1 MKKIF
6 KHFSLIISI
15 YDKTDPYLLTKS
27 LHSILNQYYLP
38 KEILIMLDGPVN
50 VRLRFIVNSF
60 SHNNS
65 KRLNIK
71 IFHNKKNLGIA
82 ISYNKLI
89 KNSSNEIIAIQD
101 SDDVSNYMRFYYQ
114 FHLIN
119 TNKKYSI
126 IGSNVYEN
134 YITEQKKIKKEMP
147 SSYKLIKRRCKFSNP
162 INHPTVMLKKKV
174 LIKYC
179 YKNFFRM
186 EDYYLWI
193 KMISNNVIFFNINKC
208 LVTMNID
215 KNFFSRRTKFQILVN
230 ECIIQYQLYKYKFNN
245 FFEMIFFI
253 ILKNIY
259 HVLPSNIKKYFRKRI
274 LFFFSEN
281 KN

>member
-6 KHFSLIISI
+6 KRFSLIISI
-15 YDKTDPYLLTKS
+15 YNKTDPYLLTKS
-27 LHSILNQYYLP
+27 LKSILNQFYLP
-38 KEILIMLDGPVN
+38 TEILIMLDGPIN
-50 VRLRFIVNSF
+50 VRQKFIINSF
-60 SHNNS
+60 VNNND
-65 KRLNIK
+65 KRFNIK
-71 IFHNKKNLGIA
+71 IFQNKKNLGIA
-82 ISYNKLI
+82 PSYNKLI

-114 FHLIN
+114 FNLIKTFRN
-119 TNKKYSI
+119 YSV
-126 IGSNVYEN
+126 IGSDVYEN

-162 INHPTVMLKKKV
+162 INHPTVMLKKKD
-174 LIKYC
+174 LIKYN
-179 YKNFFRM
+179 YKIFSRM

-193 KMISNNVIFFNINKC
+193 KMISNKAIFHNINKC

-215 KNFFSRRTKFQILVN
+215 KNFFSRRTKFKILIN
-230 ECIIQYQLYKYKFNN
+230 ECIIQYHLYKYKFNN

-259 HVLPSNIKKYFRKRI
+259 HVLPSNIKKYFRKNM
-274 LFFFSEN
+274 LFFFSKN

>member
-6 KHFSLIISI
+6 KRFSLIISI
-15 YDKTDPYLLTKS
+15 YNKTDPYLLTKS
-27 LHSILNQYYLP
+27 LKSILNQFYLP
-38 KEILIMLDGPVN
+38 TEILIMLDGPIN
-50 VRLRFIVNSF
+50 VRQKFIINSF
-60 SHNNS
+60 ANNND

-71 IFHNKKNLGIA
+71 IFQNKKNLGIA
-82 ISYNKLI
+82 LSYNKLI

-114 FHLIN
+114 LNLIKTFRN
-119 TNKKYSI
+119 YSV

-162 INHPTVMLKKKV
+162 INHPTVMLKKKD
-174 LIKYC
+174 LIKYN
-179 YKNFFRM
+179 YKNFSRM

-193 KMISNNVIFFNINKC
+193 KMISNKVIFHNINKC

-215 KNFFSRRTKFQILVN
+215 KNFFSRRTKFKILIN
-230 ECIIQYQLYKYKFNN
+230 ESIIQYHLYKYKFNN

-259 HVLPSNIKKYFRKRI
+259 HVLPGNIKKYFRKNM
-274 LFFFSEN
+274 LFFFSKN

>member
-6 KHFSLIISI
+6 KKFSLIISI
-15 YDKTDPYLLTKS
+15 YNKTDPYLLTKS
-27 LHSILNQYYLP
+27 LKSILNQFYLP
-38 KEILIMLDGPVN
+38 TEILIMIDGPIN
-50 VRLRFIVNSF
+50 VRQKFIINSF
-60 SHNNS
+60 ANNND

-71 IFHNKKNLGIA
+71 IFQNKKNLGIA
-82 ISYNKLI
+82 PSYNKLI

-114 FHLIN
+114 LNLIKTFRN
-119 TNKKYSI
+119 YSV
-126 IGSNVYEN
+126 IGSDVYEN

-162 INHPTVMLKKKV
+162 INHPTVMLKKKD
-174 LIKYC
+174 LIKYN
-179 YKNFFRM
+179 YKNFSRM

-193 KMISNNVIFFNINKC
+193 KMISKKAIFHNINKC

-215 KNFFSRRTKFQILVN
+215 KNFFSRRTKFKILIN
-230 ECIIQYQLYKYKFNN
+230 ECFIQYHLYKYKFNN
-245 FFEMIFFI
+245 FFEMIFFT

-259 HVLPSNIKKYFRKRI
+259 HVLPSNIKKYFRKKM
-274 LFFFSEN
+274 LFFFSKN

>member
-6 KHFSLIISI
+6 KKFSLIISI
-15 YDKTDPYLLTKS
+15 YNKTDPYLLTKS
-27 LHSILNQYYLP
+27 LKSILNQFYLP
-38 KEILIMLDGPVN
+38 TEILIMIDGPIN
-50 VRLRFIVNSF
+50 VRQKFIINSF
-60 SHNNS
+60 ANNND

-71 IFHNKKNLGIA
+71 IFQNKKNLGIA
-82 ISYNKLI
+82 LSYNKLI

-101 SDDVSNYMRFYYQ
+101 SDDISNYMRFYYQ
-114 FHLIN
+114 LNLIKTFRN
-119 TNKKYSI
+119 YSV
-126 IGSNVYEN
+126 IGSDVYEN

-162 INHPTVMLKKKV
+162 INHPTVMLKKKD
-174 LIKYC
+174 LIKYN
-179 YKNFFRM
+179 YKNFSRM

-193 KMISNNVIFFNINKC
+193 KMISKKAIFHNINKC

-215 KNFFSRRTKFQILVN
+215 KNFFSRRTKFKILIN
-230 ECIIQYQLYKYKFNN
+230 ECFIQYHLYKYKFNN
-245 FFEMIFFI
+245 FFEMIFFT

-259 HVLPSNIKKYFRKRI
+259 HVLPSNIKKYFRKKM
-274 LFFFSEN
+274 LFFFSKN

>member
-6 KHFSLIISI
+6 KKFSLIISI
-15 YDKTDPYLLTKS
+15 YNKTDPYLLTKS
-27 LHSILNQYYLP
+27 LKSILNQFYLP
-38 KEILIMLDGPVN
+38 TEILIMLDGPIN
-50 VRLRFIVNSF
+50 VRQKFIINSF
-60 SHNNS
+60 ANNND

-71 IFHNKKNLGIA
+71 IFQNKKNLGIA
-82 ISYNKLI
+82 LSYNKLI

-101 SDDVSNYMRFYYQ
+101 SDDISNYMRFYYQ
-114 FHLIN
+114 LNLIKTFRN
-119 TNKKYSI
+119 YSV
-126 IGSNVYEN
+126 IGSDVYEN

-162 INHPTVMLKKKV
+162 INHPTVMLKKKD
-174 LIKYC
+174 LIKYN
-179 YKNFFRM
+179 YKNFSRM

-193 KMISNNVIFFNINKC
+193 KMISKKAIFHNINKC

-215 KNFFSRRTKFQILVN
+215 KNFFSRRTKFKILIN
-230 ECIIQYQLYKYKFNN
+230 ECFIQYHLYKYKFNN
-245 FFEMIFFI
+245 FFEMIFFT

-259 HVLPSNIKKYFRKRI
+259 HVLPSNIKKYFRKKM
-274 LFFFSEN
+274 LFFFSKN